1 MPGSKVG
8 EVARSPA
15 RCVEDNSGFKVM
27 KNDVEAYRAGEKP
40 IEDKQ
45 TNGFFTAVAEGW
57 SRAGKLL

>member
-1 MPGSKVG
+1 M
-8 EVARSPA
+8 ARSPA

-57 SRAGKLL
+57 SRAGNLL